1 MCYQCSGCGRC
12 LERELRGGGAP
23 VCPCCRKEVPAA
35 AKTCPHC
42 GMFIRPRAGSVAPGR
57 GAGGRAPAG
66 EGCGAAPRPHADS
79 GRGEGPRAPAQ
90 PKSARSPRAG
100 AGPSGGAGI
109 PVPAQTKDVQGKEK
123 GAEGIWK

>member
-42 GMFIRPRAGSVAPGR
+42 GMFIRPRAGSVAPR
-57 GAGGRAPAG
+57 RAAGGRAPAG
-66 EGCGAAPRPHADS
+66 EGCGGAPRPHADS
-79 GRGEGPRAPAQ
+79 GRGGACRPAATQGRVPAPPRA
-90 PKSARSPRAG
+90 R
-100 AGPSGGAGI
+100 PSGGAGI
-109 PVPAQTKDVQGKEK
+109 PVSAQIKNVQGKEK
-123 GAEGIWK
+123 GADGTWK